1 MEEMNRKADAVFMTE
16 TLFDGQT
23 EQGVELDHVLPDY
36 YPEIFRI
43 LKCCLSPRVIS
54 AAVSGNKIMLDGVVL
69 IKVLYL
75 AENSTALHC
84 VEQRY
89 TWSKTVDIAGKAENL
104 CGEPRITAVP
114 RTDYCNCRAVSS
126 RRLDIRGAISCRI
139 TVTCPAKF
147 TLPALPDGMQVLTRE
162 VSCCTEPIY
171 ADKQL
176 AVREDIE
183 TGAPGIDYIISCDA
197 VPRIDDLR
205 VIANKAVVKG
215 TVSISALYGVHTD
228 EHSGCDELEKM
239 TADIPVSQILDMP
252 GLSDQHSCTPE
263 FIVRN
268 CELVPKSDS
277 GVISCELKMEC
288 RCSAVQTS
296 TVAIPC
302 DAYSTEYETELTTAS
317 LKIPTD
323 QRRADSQTS
332 VKSTVACDGGEVDSI
347 WDCRGELCSVSCR
360 PDGENGLLVTGQ
372 VCMTVIGKC
381 AGGTPFVAEKQE
393 AFEHTIPAANV
404 TPDTSVNC
412 RASVSNTGFAI
423 RSDGSVDV
431 TVQADISAELTDS
444 RQFSVISSAAVHQD
458 KPKER
463 SDEFALRICY
473 TTGHESCWDI
483 AKRCGTTVES
493 VMEENEI
500 ADRSAELSGMVV
512 IPIV

>member
-1 MEEMNRKADAVFMTE
+1 
-16 TLFDGQT
+16 
-23 EQGVELDHVLPDY
+23 
-36 YPEIFRI
+36 
-43 LKCCLSPRVIS
+43 
-54 AAVSGNKIMLDGVVL
+54 
-69 IKVLYL
+69 
-75 AENSTALHC
+75 
-84 VEQRY
+84 
-89 TWSKTVDIAGKAENL
+89 
-104 CGEPRITAVP
+104 
-114 RTDYCNCRAVSS
+114 
-126 RRLDIRGAISCRI
+126 
-139 TVTCPAKF
+139 
-147 TLPALPDGMQVLTRE
+147 
-162 VSCCTEPIY
+162 
-171 ADKQL
+171 
-176 AVREDIE
+176 
-183 TGAPGIDYIISCDA
+183 
-197 VPRIDDLR
+197 
-205 VIANKAVVKG
+205 
-215 TVSISALYGVHTD
+215 
-228 EHSGCDELEKM
+228 M

-347 WDCRGELCSVSCR
+347 WDCRGELCNVSCR

-393 AFEHTIPAANV
+393 AFEHTIPVSNV

-483 AKRCGTTVES
+483 AKRCGTTVEA

>member
-104 CGEPRITAVP
+104 CGEPHITVVP

-126 RRLDIRGAISCRI
+126 RRLDIRGAISCRV
-139 TVTCPAKF
+139 TVTCPSKF

-183 TGAPGIDYIISCDA
+183 TGASGIDYIISCDA
-197 VPRIDDLR
+197 SPRIDDLR
-205 VIANKAVVKG
+205 IIANKAVVKG
-215 TVSISALYGVHTD
+215 TVTISALYGVHTD
-228 EHSGCDELEKM
+228 EHPGCDELEKM

-252 GLSDQHSCTPE
+252 DLTDQQSCTPE

-268 CELVPKSDS
+268 CELSPRSDS
-277 GVISCELKMEC
+277 GVISCELMLEC
-288 RCSAVQTS
+288 RCSAVQTT
-296 TVAIPC
+296 TVMLPC

-317 LKIPTD
+317 LRIPAEP
-323 QRRADSQTS
+323 RRVDSQTS
-332 VKSTVACDGGEVDSI
+332 IKTTAACDGGEVDSI
-347 WDCRGELCSVSCR
+347 WDCRGELHSVSCR

-372 VCMTVIGKC
+372 VCVQALGKC
-381 AGGTPFVAEKQE
+381 SGGTPFFAEKQE
-393 AFEHTIPAANV
+393 AFEHTIPAAGV
-404 TPDTSVNC
+404 TQDTAVCC
-412 RASVSNTGFAI
+412 RASVGNTGFAI
-423 RSDGSVDV
+423 RSDGSIDV

-444 RQFSVISSAAVHQD
+444 KQVNVISSAAVHTD

-473 TTGHESCWDI
+473 TSGKESCWDI
-483 AKRCGTTVES
+483 AKRCSTTVEA

-500 ADRSAELSGMVV
+500 TDRGAELSGMVV